1 MSIAHRSAHVAM
13 LDEIFLPGLLLFKKK
28 AGSLRSATEIEKT
41 LKRGSQSTLL
51 NPVEKKAAG

>member
-1 MSIAHRSAHVAM
+1 M
-13 LDEIFLPGLLLFKKK
+13 LEEIGLSGLLLFRKKS
-28 AGSLRSATEIEKT
+28 GSLRSATEIEKI